1 MAKEKG
7 QSRTDKRPKKKS
19 GKKKIIP
26 LKPGIL
32 QPRYVPPAAT
42 FGLEG
47 TPHTPPPYGPVTAQ
61 QLISGP
67 TARAEVSARRR
78 RFALRSGWILEAVL
92 SESLA
97 IQPLTLVTRRRVE
110 PIRVHFEK
118 SAHECFHFQ
127 VRIVVTQDRPR
138 PVPPFVLAVRI
149 ASHALYLLAR
159 FPRQHVLAEIRGR
172 GLAAKVCGLIRQ
184 IRPTLYSRGES
195 WVGAIEN
202 AALSISRLLRHRR

>member
-78 RFALRSGWILEAVL
+78 RFALRSGWGLFAMLMVFFVVMWL
-92 SESLA
+92 CA
-97 IQPLTLVTRRRVE
+97 PYVRPLD
-110 PIRVHFEK
+110 PDNPAK
-118 SAHECFHFQ
+118 QAYC
-127 VRIVVTQDRPR
+127 
-138 PVPPFVLAVRI
+138 
-149 ASHALYLLAR
+149 
-159 FPRQHVLAEIRGR
+159 
-172 GLAAKVCGLIRQ
+172 LAAELANFSGKSDRFLTMAGC
-184 IRPTLYSRGES
+184 P
-195 WVGAIEN
+195 N
-202 AALSISRLLRHRR
+202 